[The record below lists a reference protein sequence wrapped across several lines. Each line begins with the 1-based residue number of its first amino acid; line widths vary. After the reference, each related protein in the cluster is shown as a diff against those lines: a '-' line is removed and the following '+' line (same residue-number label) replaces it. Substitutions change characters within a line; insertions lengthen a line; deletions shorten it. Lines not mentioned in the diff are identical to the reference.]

1 MVGQSALVFVLV
13 CGLVAVVYGF
23 WSRSWILSQDA
34 GNARMQEIA
43 GAIQAG
49 AAAYLAK
56 QYTTIGIVGVVSAT
70 LATAWNYLYNL
81 GFDHLLR
88 RYAGTTLKTVPMRI
102 IHAILFEAG
111 LLMVLM
117 PFIAWY
123 LGISLWQA
131 FVMDVAFALFY
142 LVYAFIFNWAYDR
155 LFPLPEW
162 QTEKAA
168 AAN

>member
-1 MVGQSALVFVLV
+1 MRTAADRIRHAISFELIGLALIIPL
-13 CGLVAVVYGF
+13 G
-23 WSRSWILSQDA
+23 SWAFSVPVT
-34 GNARMQEIA
+34 E
-43 GAIQAG
+43 
-49 AAAYLAK
+49 
-56 QYTTIGIVGVVSAT
+56 IGIVGFVSAT

>member
-1 MVGQSALVFVLV
+1 MRTAADRIRHAISFELIGLALIIPLGSWAF
-13 CGLVAVVYGF
+13 AVPVT
-23 WSRSWILSQDA
+23 D
-34 GNARMQEIA
+34 
-43 GAIQAG
+43 
-49 AAAYLAK
+49 
-56 QYTTIGIVGVVSAT
+56 IGIVGVVSAT

-111 LLMVLM
+111 LLLVLM

-123 LGISLWQA
+123 LDISLWQA
-131 FVMDVAFALFY
+131 FVMDVGFALFY
-142 LVYAFIFNWAYDR
+142 LIYAFIFNWAYDR

>member
-1 MVGQSALVFVLV
+1 MFTAFLINDPSGDPGVYLEFKYRREVFLFDL
-13 CGLVAVVYGF
+13 GELQ
-23 WSRSWILSQDA
+23 RLPP
-34 GNARMQEIA
+34 
-43 GAIQAG
+43 
-49 AAAYLAK
+49 K
-56 QYTTIGIVGVVSAT
+56 QIRKITHIFVSHT
-70 LATAWNYLYNL
+70 HVDHFI

-88 RYAGTTLKTVPMRI
+88 RFTGTTLKTMPMRI

-111 LLMVLM
+111 LLLTLM

-142 LVYAFIFNWAYDR
+142 LVYAFVFNWAYDR

-168 AAN
+168 AAK